1 MTVPLG
7 AVGKSLRML
16 SVEIAPTG
24 FVGLVVR
31 CGTGQARGLGRWV
44 TGSPHAEMHRRR
56 MGENHHSLASRGRRS
71 VLGRCIEH
79 MRPKLE
85 HRKPRRGTQP
95 KSLIGDLRAPV

>member
-24 FVGLVVR
+24 FVGLVAR

-44 TGSPHAEMHRRR
+44 VGPSHAEVHRRR
-56 MGENHHSLASRGRRS
+56 LGENHHGLTSRGRRS
-71 VLGRCIEH
+71 VPGRWIEH
-79 MRPKLE
+79 M
-85 HRKPRRGTQP
+85 
-95 KSLIGDLRAPV
+95 